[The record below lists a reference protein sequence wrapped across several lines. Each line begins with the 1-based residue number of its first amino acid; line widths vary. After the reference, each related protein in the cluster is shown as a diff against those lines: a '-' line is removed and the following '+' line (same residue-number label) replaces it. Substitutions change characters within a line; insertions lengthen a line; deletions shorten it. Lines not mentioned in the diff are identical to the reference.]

1 MKTKYLY
8 TASLCLMM
16 MFGSCSDFLDQEP
29 DTILTQDQTY
39 GDEALMKSVLANFYG
54 RVMFGQKIE
63 DSDAWRLL
71 DEVITYDRSQEGA
84 WGRNNWRDGYD
95 YVLFHDLNVFMNGVQ
110 SSPVLSEDAKKHI
123 LLKLDLFVLGLISV

>member
-54 RVMFGQKIE
+54 PLIPQHYYKI
-63 DSDAWRLL
+63 
-71 DEVITYDRSQEGA
+71 
-84 WGRNNWRDGYD
+84 
-95 YVLFHDLNVFMNGVQ
+95 FF
-110 SSPVLSEDAKKHI
+110 LST
-123 LLKLDLFVLGLISV
+123 

>member
-54 RVMFGQKIE
+54 R
-63 DSDAWRLL
+63 
-71 DEVITYDRSQEGA
+71 
-84 WGRNNWRDGYD
+84 
-95 YVLFHDLNVFMNGVQ
+95 
-110 SSPVLSEDAKKHI
+110 P
-123 LLKLDLFVLGLISV
+123 

>member
-1 MKTKYLY
+1 MMKTKYLY

-63 DSDAWRLL
+63 DSDAWRLYCIQGRQPFYETAGSA
-71 DEVITYDRSQEGA
+71 DGA
-84 WGRNNWRDGYD
+84 GWGRGAAKTGKCSGA
-95 YVLFHDLNVFMNGVQ
+95 YVDRRLRG
-110 SSPVLSEDAKKHI
+110 SA
-123 LLKLDLFVLGLISV
+123 

>member
-39 GDEALMKSVLANFYG
+39 GDEALMKSGVTADTTSSGSTEAGDTTGGTTGADNS
-54 RVMFGQKIE
+54 QP
-63 DSDAWRLL
+63 
-71 DEVITYDRSQEGA
+71 QEGQD
-84 WGRNNWRDGYD
+84 NSQPD
-95 YVLFHDLNVFMNGVQ
+95 
-110 SSPVLSEDAKKHI
+110 SSNPTGDNTPEEDPGA
-123 LLKLDLFVLGLISV
+123 GEGAQE

>member
-95 YVLFHDLNVFMNGVQ
+95 YVLFHDLNV
-110 SSPVLSEDAKKHI
+110 L
-123 LLKLDLFVLGLISV
+123 